1 MRSGRGCCNSV
12 SVSGEG
18 TGRINVV
25 QRTTG
30 AWQTVTNGRV
40 LVVILLDDRGAACTH
55 PFLTLPHLTY
65 IGHGN
70 E

>member
-1 MRSGRGCCNSV
+1 MRSGRGCSNSV

-30 AWQTVTNGRV
+30 AWQTVTKGRV
-40 LVVILLDDRGAACTH
+40 LVVILLDDSSAEVPHALT
-55 PFLTLPHLTY
+55 PFSHCPTLH
-65 IGHGN
+65 I
-70 E
+70 

>member
-1 MRSGRGCCNSV
+1 MRSGRGCSNSV

-30 AWQTVTNGRV
+30 AWQTVTKGRV
-40 LVVILLDDRGAACTH
+40 LVVILLDDSSAEVLHALT
-55 PFLTLPHLTY
+55 PFSHCPTLH
-65 IGHGN
+65 I
-70 E
+70 